1 MCVFEFIYLFIF
13 FLIFQFQ
20 IFKDVDLYEI
30 YMRSFRCNFSD
41 KFEGDKNERVVQEIC
56 NEMIFFYYWFIYI
69 NLLPCIFLRE
79 RHWSVN
85 YFAYKNCFLVH
96 ARVSITLIPAGDRN
110 VLSISNRSIC
120 ISDIGKFWNF
130 IESPQRDV
138 CRLFKIE
145 CFLDRMQGTIL

>member
-56 NEMIFFYYWFIYI
+56 NEMIFFIVDLFI
-69 NLLPCIFLRE
+69 
-79 RHWSVN
+79 
-85 YFAYKNCFLVH
+85 
-96 ARVSITLIPAGDRN
+96 
-110 VLSISNRSIC
+110 
-120 ISDIGKFWNF
+120 
-130 IESPQRDV
+130 
-138 CRLFKIE
+138 
-145 CFLDRMQGTIL
+145 